1 MIDFSSRR
9 SFGLQGDDKAE
20 GGDNKDKKENLVI
33 RNAAVWFYRR
43 NRKMSLIRK
52 WKPEGKWLKSL
63 KGLNDEKAAIT
74 IKAHA
79 QTDRILVGWL
89 LTLIF
94 AEAIGLYGL
103 IVAIIMLFWVM
114 WNVTE
119 TKWINMK
126 DYVWYCYHLGL
137 G

>member
-1 MIDFSSRR
+1 M
-9 SFGLQGDDKAE
+9 
-20 GGDNKDKKENLVI
+20 
-33 RNAAVWFYRR
+33 
-43 NRKMSLIRK
+43 
-52 WKPEGKWLKSL
+52 KSL

-103 IVAIIMLFWVM
+103 HLCVASLSFLPHELP
-114 WNVTE
+114 TF
-119 TKWINMK
+119 
-126 DYVWYCYHLGL
+126 
-137 G
+137 